1 MVFICPLVVLQLWR
15 FRCCSKHEF
24 RCDSPSLRNEI
35 IYHRSYRLVIIPCCV
50 HKKLDF
56 GNPQTTSKLTSKVY
70 VLSCFFTAS
79 LTARTRCPSFD
90 AVGKKWYRRNVHL
103 ESSIWCLKMS
113 CTPKP
118 NGFADHYPVFKRLF
132 VWEYTLF
139 SDTPI
144 FSRQI
149 QLRRS
154 YPVHVT
160 ADGSVRSWVM
170 AAAMPCAAMPLIVSM
185 LGFWHIL
192 CVAKW
197 GLPQN
202 CHVDTTY
209 RNILSICYLWCWL
222 DNDIW
227 IMIFMIL
234 PCWDKKSE
242 KKNGWWMNPLS
253 GEDIGPEENG
263 LHVERQPIW
272 LVEKEGMWWIWVNFW
287 LQWMIYGH
295 DAKVWIHIKV

>member
-1 MVFICPLVVLQLWR
+1 MAIFHCYV
-15 FRCCSKHEF
+15 S
-24 RCDSPSLRNEI
+24 SPE
-35 IYHRSYRLVIIPCCV
+35 
-50 HKKLDF
+50 
-56 GNPQTTSKLTSKVY
+56 G
-70 VLSCFFTAS
+70 
-79 LTARTRCPSFD
+79 
-90 AVGKKWYRRNVHL
+90 
-103 ESSIWCLKMS
+103 
-113 CTPKP
+113 
-118 NGFADHYPVFKRLF
+118 
-132 VWEYTLF
+132 
-139 SDTPI
+139 
-144 FSRQI
+144 I

-154 YPVHVT
+154 YTVHVT

-170 AAAMPCAAMPLIVSM
+170 AAAMPCAATPLIVSM

-242 KKNGWWMNPLS
+242 KNGWWMNPLS

-287 LQWMIYGH
+287 LQWMIYSH
-295 DAKVWIHIKV
+295 DAKVWIHIITV